1 MFALS
6 TIDLVIIVVSITVV
20 VVVGLL
26 ASRNQEKS
34 ARGYFLA
41 SGRLPWYIIGA
52 AFVSTSVSSEQI
64 VGTVGQAYKSG
75 MGVANWEWWSL
86 PVYSILIVF
95 FIPMFLRSKITTI
108 PDFLTRRF
116 GQLCGNIYSWVMLF
130 AYVAIFL
137 VPVLY
142 GGSLTFSILTGINFY
157 IVLWLTIVLVG
168 AYSIKGGLNSVVWT
182 DAVQCAMLLGGGIL
196 LFYIALAKIP
206 GGWGA
211 MVQANPERFHLY
223 YPPSDPAT
231 PFLGMLLGSV
241 GVFIFY
247 SAGNQVMIQR
257 VLGARSMWDGMMG
270 IVFAGLINMFRPLVT
285 CFLGLIVY
293 HWINVMHKA
302 PALAKPDD
310 TFPFALQH
318 LAPEWGL
325 RGIILAG
332 FLAAVMST
340 ISALANSTATIFSLD
355 VYHKVINKDAN
366 DAQLVKMGRFASI
379 VALTVAGI
387 IAPVV
392 SKIGIFT
399 YFQTGVTYLA
409 VPFITVV
416 LFGLLWK
423 RTNYESARFGLI
435 GGIAIMV
442 GVIVADY
449 FLRKY
454 GIYSQWGIPG
464 GLHWI
469 YQGFIAQVIIAI
481 GMIVVAYRHPAPSES
496 QWKPFQW
503 TPGHLRELN
512 DGIRRPWY
520 HSLILWFLVYA
531 AAWFFAYWWFW

>member
-1 MFALS
+1 MFVLS
-6 TIDLVIIVVSITVV
+6 AIDVVIIVASILIVMI
-20 VVVGLL
+20 VGLI
-26 ASRNQEKS
+26 ASRNQDKS
-34 ARGYFLA
+34 AKGYFLA

-86 PVYSILIVF
+86 PVYSMLIVF

-116 GQLCGNIYSWVMLF
+116 GQLCGDIYSWVMLF
-130 AYVAIFL
+130 AYVVIFL
-137 VPVLY
+137 VPVVY
-142 GGSLTFSILTGINFY
+142 GGSLTFSMLTGFNFY
-157 IVLWLTIVLVG
+157 AVLWVTIILVG
-168 AYSIKGGLNSVVWT
+168 AYSIKGGLSSVMWT
-182 DAVQCAMLLGGGIL
+182 DAVQCSMLLGGGII
-196 LFYIALAKIP
+196 LFFIALAQIP
-206 GGWGA
+206 GGWHV
-211 MVQANPERFHLY
+211 MVHANPQRFHLY
-223 YPPSDPAT
+223 YPPSDPAA

-257 VLGARSMWDGMMG
+257 VLGARSLWDGMMG
-270 IVFAGLINMFRPLVT
+270 IVFAGIINMARPLVT

-293 HWINVMHKA
+293 HWINVMHQA

-310 TFPFALQH
+310 AFPFALQNF
-318 LAPEWGL
+318 APGWGL

-355 VYHKVINKDAN
+355 VYHKVINKNASDV
-366 DAQLVKMGRFASI
+366 QLVKVGRLASMI
-379 VALTVAGI
+379 ALITAGI

-392 SKIGIFT
+392 SKIGIFM

-423 RTNYESARFGLI
+423 RTNYEAARFGLI
-435 GGIAIMV
+435 GGIVILI
-442 GVIVADY
+442 GVIIADHL
-449 FLRKY
+449 LRSN
-454 GIYSQWGIPG
+454 GIYAQWGIPN

-481 GMIVVAYRHPAPSES
+481 GMIIVALRHPAPAES

-503 TPGHLRELN
+503 FPSQLKQLN
-512 DGIRRPWY
+512 DGISRPWY
-520 HSLILWFLVYA
+520 QSVALWFGVFA
-531 AAWFFAYWWFW
+531 VIWVAAYWKFW